1 MGTPSGPTV
10 AGGGGDAQEV
20 WATFRLMVLGDLLQ
34 HPPQFRGDRRRRIQA
49 LAGQTWVHPRTHG
62 PWRLGYSTIA
72 RWYDSARHQA
82 DPVRALRRQVRKDR
96 GAWRAMSEAVGQR
109 IQAFHASHPEWSAQ
123 IIYDNV
129 AAAYRREAHVAATS
143 PAVIMPSYQTVR
155 RYMRRLGL
163 VRHHRRDASGTE
175 QAIRSERRFSRFE
188 VDRYECTHAG
198 ALVHWDFHTGSVQ
211 LANAAGQFYRPL
223 LIAFVDDYSRMV
235 LHAQWYAEETA
246 RVMVHSFA
254 QACAKY
260 GLPRALYNDNGSA
273 MRAAEV
279 TEGLARLGI
288 EHHFT
293 RVYAPCQNG
302 KCERFWGQV
311 EGRLLAMVRPIAGL
325 DLPGLNRLTA
335 AWLAEEYA
343 RRPHQTTGIAPLDRW
358 TQGPS
363 VMRPSWAWDDVIRAF
378 TMQVRR
384 RVRRSVGT
392 VSCNGVEF
400 DLPSAYRHLEQV
412 TVRVARWDL
421 SRALLTDTRTDTI
434 IATMQPSDPAARSD
448 GRRRPRAHQPASQ
461 AAQAAPG
468 ATAPSLP
475 DPAGGS
481 ALPPLLAEIM
491 DRFALRD
498 GPAGMLA
505 DGGASMPLQQPLL
518 RRSPPATGDA
528 SSCPPLRP

>member
-1 MGTPSGPTV
+1 MDTTLGPTIP
-10 AGGGGDAQEV
+10 GGGGDAREV

-34 HPPQFRGDRRRRIQA
+34 HPPQIRGDRRRRIQG
-49 LAGQTWVHPRTHG
+49 LAEQTWVHPQTHG

-72 RWYDSARHQA
+72 RWYDASRHQA

-96 GAWRAMSEAVGQR
+96 GAWRAMPEAVGQR
-109 IQAFHASHPEWSAQ
+109 IQVFHASHPEWSAQ
-123 IIYDNV
+123 ILYDNV
-129 AAAYRREAHVAATS
+129 AAAYRREAHAVATS
-143 PAVIMPSYQTVR
+143 PVLIMPSYPTVR

-211 LANAAGQFYRPL
+211 LTNAAGQFYRPH

-246 RVMVHSFA
+246 RVMVHSFT
-254 QACAKY
+254 QACAKF

-302 KCERFWGQV
+302 KCERFWAQV

-325 DLPGLNRLTA
+325 DLPGLNRLTS

-363 VMRPSWAWDDVIRAF
+363 VMRPAWAWDDVIRAF

-392 VSCNGVEF
+392 VCYNGVDF

-412 TVRVARWDL
+412 TLRVARWDL
-421 SRALLTDTRTDTI
+421 SRAHLTDTRTDTI
-434 IATMQPSDPAARSD
+434 FATVQPADPAARSD
-448 GRRRPRAHQPASQ
+448 GQRRPRAHQRPPPASPT
-461 AAQAAPG
+461 APG
-468 ATAPSLP
+468 TTSPPLP
-475 DPAGGS
+475 DAAVGS

-491 DRFALRD
+491 DRFAQRN
-498 GPAGMLA
+498 GPVGMLA
-505 DGGASMPLQQPLL
+505 DSGASMPVQQPLI
-518 RRSPPATGDA
+518 RRSSSSTGDA
-528 SSCPPLRP
+528 SSCSHLRP